1 MIIKALPQ
9 EEKQG
14 LPVSSCCSI
23 EHPPQRE
30 ISKGTGR
37 DRTYPREHPRNRTR
51 YTTELP
57 NKTAQQN
64 MSGTPQKLIGRG
76 APHGK
81 GCTNTPDEVQPF
93 AVQIGVRFYLD
104 IRYKIPN
111 FDSVT
116 KSNKTDLWKGTREK
130 TGKVEPEKVPEG
142 RVRHVH
148 QDHESAYSNGRR
160 STLPDRHVFEL
171 AEVRENG
178 KVCKAHHS
186 GTEKRA
192 IRSIQEILSMRS
204 RPESTQTGRR
214 DKRQLSL
221 F

>member
-1 MIIKALPQ
+1 
-9 EEKQG
+9 
-14 LPVSSCCSI
+14 
-23 EHPPQRE
+23 
-30 ISKGTGR
+30 
-37 DRTYPREHPRNRTR
+37 
-51 YTTELP
+51 
-57 NKTAQQN
+57 

-81 GCTNTPDEVQPF
+81 GVYQHSRRVQPF
-93 AVQIGVRFYLD
+93 AVQISVRFYLD

-130 TGKVEPEKVPEG
+130 DRERWSQRRFRKKG

-178 KVCKAHHS
+178 KGMARRTTPEQRKELS
-186 GTEKRA
+186 GQYR
-192 IRSIQEILSMRS
+192 RYSSMRS
-204 RPESTQTGRR
+204 RARKYTNRK
-214 DKRQLSL
+214 KRTNGSCPCSEQKHKTKVIRTYFVLK
-221 F
+221 FC